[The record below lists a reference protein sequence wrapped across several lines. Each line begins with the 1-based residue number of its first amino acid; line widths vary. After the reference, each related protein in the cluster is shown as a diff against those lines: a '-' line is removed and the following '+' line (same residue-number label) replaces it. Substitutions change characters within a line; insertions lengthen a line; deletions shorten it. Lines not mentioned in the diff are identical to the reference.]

1 MGEQAASHK
10 GLENLLAWQRGMQLA
25 ARVYNE
31 VIPCLP
37 AEEKWAM
44 ALQLRRA
51 SVSIPANI
59 AEGYGRFYFQ
69 EAIRFC
75 YIARGSLEEV
85 RTFLALAKDVK
96 YLDAELYASLSADT
110 QDLRK
115 ILGGYI
121 AYLKTSKP
129 GQHEPG
135 AQRIVKEDSAV
146 YSMSETDWE
155 DQFPAP

>member
-1 MGEQAASHK
+1 MSEQGMSHK
-10 GLENLLAWQRGMQLA
+10 GLESLLAWQRSMQFA

-31 VIPCLP
+31 VLPCLP

-51 SVSIPANI
+51 SASIPANI
-59 AEGYGRFYFQ
+59 AEGYGRFYYQ

-85 RTFLALAKDVK
+85 RTFLALAKEVK
-96 YLDAELYASLSADT
+96 HLDAELHASLSLDV
-110 QDLRK
+110 QELRK

-121 AYLKTSKP
+121 AYLKKSKP

-135 AQRIVKEDSAV
+135 ARLALKEDTAV
-146 YSMSETDWE
+146 YSANAPDWE
-155 DQFPAP
+155 DEFPAP